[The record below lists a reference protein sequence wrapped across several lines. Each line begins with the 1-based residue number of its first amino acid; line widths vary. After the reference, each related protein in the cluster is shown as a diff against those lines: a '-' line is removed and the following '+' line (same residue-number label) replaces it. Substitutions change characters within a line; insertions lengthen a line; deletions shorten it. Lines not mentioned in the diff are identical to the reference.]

1 MIQRELVLV
10 KVSILGPEYLEEQLV
25 GGPSHDPRKAEASKF
40 ERGAALVDLSSVPG
54 NQPVTTTTTT
64 AAAGE
69 VTKVPQEQ
77 LLPAITPS
85 EALRLKHQ
93 HLQSVSFLS
102 KEFGAKVVDIAENSV
117 IVELTAKTPRVEAF
131 LSLLKPFGI
140 LESAR
145 TGKEMS
151 LECMNWEKKTH
162 DLSFR
167 FNGDA

>member
-54 NQPVTTTTTT
+54 NQPVTTTTT

-151 LECMNWEKKTH
+151 LECINWEKKTH

-167 FNGDA
+167 LNGDA